1 MTFSE
6 FKTWTVRIIAIAMSL
21 YHLYTGAFGV
31 FDAVIQR
38 TLHLAFAAAL
48 IVLVYPSPWSDGRLG
63 KIFPRVV
70 TTIVFAAAFLP
81 LGYLFFNFEY
91 FTAGRIQFVSDV
103 TLLEG
108 IYGIALILAI
118 LELTRR
124 VTGPVLPAITMVFL
138 AFPFI
143 PHLPGV
149 LGHTGYALSE
159 SIEIQYLTLAGIFG
173 VPVAASAN
181 FVILFIIFG
190 AFLERS
196 GLGAFI
202 IDFTVGLVGRY
213 RGGPA
218 KVAVIASAMT
228 GTISGSAMA
237 NVLTTGTLTIPLM
250 RRIGYPAFM
259 AGAIEAA
266 ASTGGALMP
275 PIMGN
280 VAFIMAQ
287 FSGIPYGL
295 IALYGLIPA
304 LLYFLGIFCTVHWSA
319 VRYDVGGLPPE
330 ELPDWRQNLKDRG
343 HLILPIFLLIWLM
356 VQGYSPQYSVVYS
369 ILAVIVVA
377 ALRKTTRMGIKDIF
391 IALENGA
398 KGAVLVAIATACA
411 GMIVGVFELTAVGVK
426 LAQTGNELVGSLF
439 VGLLVT
445 MGVSLIL
452 GMGVPPS
459 VSYIAQVAVTI
470 PMLQIFLTGDGMDA
484 ETALVVTHFFVM
496 YFATLAVLTPPDALA
511 SIAAAGI
518 AKSPVVKTA
527 SHATRVAFVAF
538 IVPFM
543 FVYRPG
549 LLMLGTW
556 QEVIVAV
563 GFAIAGI
570 IILSIALEGCFLRP
584 LSWLERVLAF
594 ASGLALVAP
603 HLDWNLGGLVVLAVI
618 LILQW
623 RPWDLLR
630 R

>member
-1 MTFSE
+1 MNFSE
-6 FKTWTVRIIAIAMSL
+6 LKTWTIRIIAIAMSL

-38 TLHLAFAAAL
+38 TLHLGFAAAL
-48 IVLVYPSPWSDGRLG
+48 IVLLYPAPFSAGRFG
-63 KIFPRVV
+63 AIFSRAV
-70 TTIVFAAAFLP
+70 TFIVFAAAFLP
-81 LGYLFFNFEY
+81 LGYLFLNFEY

-103 TLLEG
+103 TVLEG

-143 PHLPGV
+143 PNLPGV

-287 FSGIPYGL
+287 FSGVPYGL
-295 IALYGLIPA
+295 IALYALIPA

-319 VRYDVGGLPPE
+319 VRYDIGGLPPE

-377 ALRKTTRMGIKDIF
+377 ALRKGTRMGIRDIF

-439 VGLLVT
+439 AGLVVT

-470 PMLQIFLTGDGMDA
+470 PMLQIFLTSDGMDA
-484 ETALVVTHFFVM
+484 ATALVVTHFFVM

-518 AKSPVVKTA
+518 AKSPVIKTA

-556 QEVIVAV
+556 QEVITAVA
-563 GFAIAGI
+563 FAIVGI

-584 LSWLERVLAF
+584 LSWLERALAF
-594 ASGLALVAP
+594 ASGLALVVP
-603 HLDWNLGGLVVLAVI
+603 RLDWNLGGLAVLAAL

-623 RPWDLLR
+623 RPWNLLR

>member
-1 MTFSE
+1 MNFSE
-6 FKTWTVRIIAIAMSL
+6 LKTWTIRIIAIAMSL

-38 TLHLAFAAAL
+38 TLHLGFAAAL
-48 IVLVYPSPWSDGRLG
+48 IVLLYPAPFSAGRFG
-63 KIFPRVV
+63 AIFSRAV
-70 TTIVFAAAFLP
+70 TFIVFAAAFLP
-81 LGYLFFNFEY
+81 LGYLFLNFEY

-143 PHLPGV
+143 PNLPGV

-287 FSGIPYGL
+287 FSGVPYGL
-295 IALYGLIPA
+295 IALYALIPA

-319 VRYDVGGLPPE
+319 VRYDIGGLPPE

-377 ALRKTTRMGIKDIF
+377 ALRKGTRMGIRDIF

-439 VGLLVT
+439 AGLVVT

-470 PMLQIFLTGDGMDA
+470 PMLQIFLTSDGMDA
-484 ETALVVTHFFVM
+484 ATALVVTHFFVM

-518 AKSPVVKTA
+518 AKSPVIKTA

-556 QEVIVAV
+556 QEVVTAVA
-563 GFAIAGI
+563 FAIAGI

-584 LSWLERVLAF
+584 LSWLERALAF
-594 ASGLALVAP
+594 ASGLALVVP
-603 HLDWNLGGLVVLAVI
+603 RLDWNLGGLAVLAAL

-623 RPWDLLR
+623 RPWKLLR